1 LVDLVLSPDEL
12 SYRGAVR
19 EFVNGVLKP
28 LVTTRFDFRRTQ
40 TRAEISEFRAAIS
53 RHEIATTAPLRDDG
67 SVDLIAFGIFIEEV
81 SRLDGAFA
89 SLAQTLF
96 FPVWDMAS
104 LLVTDEQQRVY
115 GHLFAPGAIVS
126 RGLSEPNAGS
136 NPAQIETTARR
147 TDDGWIIN
155 GRKLWTS
162 HAAIANGVLVAARKV
177 DRPGK
182 EVSLFLLDAD
192 TDKYDVRTI
201 DCIGGDAIATCE
213 VTLDEVHIPAF
224 AEMTPGKASLRS
236 ALHLVEQGRL
246 KIVFQAI
253 GIAQAALDLA
263 VEYAKVRTQGG
274 RPIATFQLVQQMLA
288 DMATEVELAR
298 LIAYRAASLI
308 MGGDPA
314 AMEISMAKSYATEA
328 AVRVAS
334 LGIQVHGGMGL
345 TRDCPA
351 ERYLRDARM
360 LTIPDGTT
368 QIHKLIIGRALTG
381 MSAFT

>member
-1 LVDLVLSPDEL
+1 MDLVYTEAEL
-12 SYRGAVR
+12 AYRDAVR
-19 EFVNGVLKP
+19 SFVDKVLRP
-28 LVTTRFDFRRTQ
+28 LVTERFDFRRTQ
-40 TRAEISEFRAAIS
+40 TRGEVAELREAVS
-53 RHEIATTAPLRDDG
+53 RHEIANTAPLREDG
-67 SVDLIAFGIFIEEV
+67 SIDLIAFGIFIEEV

-89 SLAQTLF
+89 SLAQALF

-104 LLVTDEQQRVY
+104 LLVTEEQQQAY

-126 RGLSEPNAGS
+126 MGLTEPNAGS
-136 NPAQIETTARR
+136 NPAQIETAARR
-147 TDDGWIIN
+147 TEDGWVIT

-162 HAAIANGVLVAARKV
+162 HAAIASGVLVAARKI
-177 DRPGK
+177 DTPDK

-192 TDKYDVRTI
+192 KDKYDVRTI

-213 VTLDEVHIPAF
+213 VTLDEVPVPAF
-224 AEMTPGKASLRS
+224 AELTPQEGGLRS

-274 RPIATFQLVQQMLA
+274 RAIASFQLVQQLLA

-298 LIAYRAASLI
+298 LIAYRAASL
-308 MGGDPA
+308 MMAGHPA
-314 AMEISMAKSYATEA
+314 RKEISMAKSYATEA

-334 LGIQVHGGMGL
+334 LAIQVHGAIGL
-345 TRDCPA
+345 TRECAA

-368 QIHKLIIGRALTG
+368 QIHKLVIGRELTG
-381 MSAFT
+381 TSAFV

>member
-1 LVDLVLSPDEL
+1 VDLVLNPTERA
-12 SYRGAVR
+12 YRDAVR
-19 EFVNGVLKP
+19 EFVNRVLKP
-28 LVTTRFDFRRTQ
+28 LVTERFDLRRTQ
-40 TRAEISEFRAAIS
+40 TRAEISEFREAIS
-53 RHEIATTAPLRDDG
+53 RHEVATTAPLREDG
-67 SVDLIAFGIFIEEV
+67 SIDLIAFGIFIEEV

-89 SLAQTLF
+89 SLAQALF

-104 LLVTDEQQRVY
+104 LLVTEEQQRAY

-126 RGLSEPNAGS
+126 MGLSEPNAGS

-147 TDDGWIIN
+147 SEDGWIIN

-162 HAAIANGVLVAARKV
+162 HAAIASGVLVAARKI
-177 DRPGK
+177 DSPGQ

-192 TDKYDVRTI
+192 KDKYDVRTI

-213 VTLDEVHIPAF
+213 VTLDEVHIPGF
-224 AEMTPGKASLRS
+224 AEMTPEKGGLRS

-263 VEYAKVRTQGG
+263 VEYAKVRIQAG

-298 LIAYRAASLI
+298 LIAYRAASL
-308 MGGDPA
+308 MMSGDPA
-314 AMEISMAKSYATEA
+314 RLEISMAKSYATEA

-345 TRDCPA
+345 TRECHA

-368 QIHKLIIGRALTG
+368 QIHKLVIGRELTG

>member
-1 LVDLVLSPDEL
+1 
-12 SYRGAVR
+12 
-19 EFVNGVLKP
+19 
-28 LVTTRFDFRRTQ
+28 
-40 TRAEISEFRAAIS
+40 
-53 RHEIATTAPLRDDG
+53 
-67 SVDLIAFGIFIEEV
+67 V
-81 SRLDGAFA
+81 S
-89 SLAQTLF
+89 
-96 FPVWDMAS
+96 M
-104 LLVTDEQQRVY
+104 
-115 GHLFAPGAIVS
+115 
-126 RGLSEPNAGS
+126 GLSEPNAGS
-136 NPAQIETTARR
+136 NPAQIETTARH

-162 HAAIANGVLVAARKV
+162 HAAIASGVLVAARKV
-177 DRPGK
+177 DSPAQ

-192 TDKYDVRTI
+192 KDKYEVRTI

-213 VTLDEVHIPAF
+213 VTLDDVHVPEF
-224 AEMTPGKASLRS
+224 AEVTPERGGLRS

-253 GIAQAALDLA
+253 GVAHAALDLA

-298 LIAYRAASLI
+298 LIAYRAASL
-308 MGGDPA
+308 MMTGDPA
-314 AMEISMAKSYATEA
+314 RMEISMAKSFATEA

-334 LGIQVHGGMGL
+334 LGVQVHGAMGL
-345 TRDCPA
+345 TRECPA

-368 QIHKLIIGRALTG
+368 QIHKLVIGRELTG
-381 MSAFT
+381 LSAFA

>member
-1 LVDLVLSPDEL
+1 MDLVLSPDERA
-12 SYRGAVR
+12 YRDAVR
-19 EFVNGVLKP
+19 DFVNGVLKP

-40 TRAEISEFRAAIS
+40 TRAEVSEFRAAIS
-53 RHEIATTAPLRDDG
+53 GHEIASTAPVRDDG
-67 SVDLIAFGIFIEEV
+67 SIDLIAFGIFIEEV

-89 SLAQTLF
+89 SLAQVLF

-104 LLVTDEQQRVY
+104 LLVTEEQQQVY
-115 GHLFAPGAIVS
+115 GHVFAPGAVVAM
-126 RGLSEPNAGS
+126 GLSEPNAGS

-147 TDDGWIIN
+147 TDDGWVIN
-155 GRKLWTS
+155 GRKLWAS
-162 HAAIANGVLVAARKV
+162 HAAIASGVLVAARKV
-177 DRPGK
+177 DEPGQ

-192 TDKYDVRTI
+192 TDKYEIRTI
-201 DCIGGDAIATCE
+201 ECIGGDAIATCE
-213 VTLDEVHIPAF
+213 VTLDEIHIPAF
-224 AEMTPGKASLRS
+224 AEMTPDQGGLRS

-274 RPIATFQLVQQMLA
+274 RPIAAFQLVQELLA
-288 DMATEVELAR
+288 DMATEVELSR
-298 LIAYRAASLI
+298 LIAYRAASL
-308 MGGDPA
+308 MMTGDPA
-314 AMEISMAKSYATEA
+314 RKEISMAKSYATEA

-334 LGIQVHGGMGL
+334 LGVQVHGAMGL
-345 TRDCPA
+345 TRECPA

-368 QIHKLIIGRALTG
+368 QIHKLVIGRELTG
-381 MSAFT
+381 VSAFT